1 LQAKAFIS
9 FSVLSVQFL
18 RIRHSGLLCI
28 VGTKISKLFGKSLS
42 HAFSNVHYIGIS
54 IAWDEKCQKVF
65 F

>member
-28 VGTKISKLFGKSLS
+28 VGTKISKFFGKSLS
-42 HAFSNVHYIGIS
+42 HALHYIGIS